1 MELVTVLLDKMRVR
15 NNIRYEGVGASVRAY
30 VISKMRQLRRIGVG
44 YMAECQVVISRKKS
58 SHCLNSKTRY
68 MGEKVRALTKI
79 RQGVIDNQWFKCAIL
94 SIVRRCMHDVCMVYA

>member
-1 MELVTVLLDKMRVR
+1 MTIIDKVRVR
-15 NNIRYEGVGASVRAY
+15 NNKRYAGVSAGARVY
-30 VISKMRQLRRIGVG
+30 DKNKMRQLRQLGVG
-44 YMAECQVVISRKKS
+44 YMAECQVVISRKKL
-58 SHCLNSKTRY
+58 SHCLNLKTRY